1 MQKLS
6 DALYDQPPAQA
17 EMKTKQALSLGTSLS
32 EALGQMNAENG
43 HGVGQGEGY
52 VPAHEA
58 WVQAA
63 VAWETWLWG
72 LREPECPSPLRI
84 PPALMPG
91 GCLASTPS
99 IAHPYNRFYQPHNV
113 DSVIIYSLSN
123 FMHLSQL

>member
-63 VAWETWLWG
+63 VARETWL
-72 LREPECPSPLRI
+72 
-84 PPALMPG
+84 
-91 GCLASTPS
+91 
-99 IAHPYNRFYQPHNV
+99 
-113 DSVIIYSLSN
+113 
-123 FMHLSQL
+123 